1 MRTFFKLNILSLLYG
16 CMTAV
21 PCLLLYNTYRI
32 NDLIGLNTGT
42 QEILFI
48 IVTLIVYI
56 LGAVSGIYLTAKW
69 LKNRVINMWAVLL
82 WFPYCLVILRTF
94 GWIFPITN
102 EGFEPGPGGGFILIG
117 IFAFSSIFLLFIN
130 IFCIGKRVV
139 EE

>member
-1 MRTFFKLNILSLLYG
+1 MKLNILSLLYG

-32 NDLIGLNTGT
+32 DNLIGFNTGT
-42 QEILFI
+42 QDIIFI

-56 LGAVSGIYLTAKW
+56 LGAVSGLYLTVTW
-69 LKNRVINMWAVLL
+69 LKNRIISMWTVLL
-82 WFPYCLVILRTF
+82 WFPYCLIILRTF

-102 EGFEPGPGGGFILIG
+102 EGLVPGPGGGFTLMG
-117 IFAFSSIFLLFIN
+117 IFILSIIYLFFIN
-130 IFCIGKRVV
+130 IPWISKRIV